1 MPLNKTDYI
10 WFNGKLVPW
19 DQAQVHVMIH
29 ALQYGSVVYEGIRCY
44 DTVHGPAVFCLDG
57 HLERLYTS
65 ARIYRLNMPY
75 TPEQMRQAILDTI
88 RENRVASCYIRPLA
102 FRGLDTLRVDGRT
115 CPTEVAIGLIKWEA
129 YLGETGLEQGV
140 DVGVS
145 SWTRMAP
152 NTLPAMAKIGGNY
165 INSQLIVMEAVDH
178 GYSEA
183 IALDA
188 SGYISE
194 GSGENVF
201 LVYKGVLHTPG
212 LANSILKGIT
222 RDCVITLAKEMGYEV
237 REEPLPRELLYYAD
251 EIFFCGTAAEIT
263 PVRSVDRIPV
273 GAGKRGPITAKL
285 QERFFAITSGRAAD
299 RYHWLTPVK

>member
-1 MPLNKTDYI
+1 
-10 WFNGKLVPW
+10 
-19 DQAQVHVMIH
+19 MIH

-75 TPEQMRQAILDTI
+75 PPEQIRQAILDTI
-88 RENRVASCYIRPLA
+88 RENKVASCYIRPLA

-129 YLGETGLEQGV
+129 YLGEDGLEQGV
-140 DVGVS
+140 DVAVS

-188 SGYISE
+188 NGYISE
-194 GSGENVF
+194 GSGENIF
-201 LVYKGVLHTPG
+201 LIYKGVLHTPG

-222 RDCVITLAKEMGYEV
+222 RECVITLAKEMGYEA
-237 REEPLPRELLYYAD
+237 REEPLPRELLYFAD
-251 EIFFCGTAAEIT
+251 EVFFCGTAAEIT
-263 PVRSVDRIPV
+263 PVRSVDRITV
-273 GAGKRGPITAKL
+273 GLGKRGPITARL
-285 QERFFAITSGRAAD
+285 QARFFGIVSGKAED

>member
-1 MPLNKTDYI
+1 MPLSKTDYI

-19 DQAQVHVMIH
+19 DQAQVHVMAH

-44 DTVHGPAVFCLDG
+44 DTVRGPAVFCLDG
-57 HLERLYTS
+57 HLERFYTS
-65 ARIYRLNMPY
+65 ARIYRLKMPY
-75 TPEQMRQAILDTI
+75 TPEEMRRAILDTI
-88 RENRVASCYIRPLA
+88 RENKIASCYIRPLA
-102 FRGLDTLRVDGRT
+102 FRGLDTLRVDGRS

-129 YLGETGLEQGV
+129 YLGEEGLEQGV

-188 SGYISE
+188 SGYVSE

-201 LVYKGVLHTPG
+201 IVYKGVLHTPG

-222 RDCVITLAKEMGYEV
+222 RECVITLAKEMGYEV

-251 EIFFCGTAAEIT
+251 EVFFCGTAAEIT

-273 GAGKRGPITAKL
+273 GAGKRGPITARL
-285 QERFFAITSGRAAD
+285 QERFFGIVSGKSED
-299 RYHWLTPVK
+299 SHHWLTPVQ

>member
-19 DQAQVHVMIH
+19 DQAQVHVMAH

-44 DTVHGPAVFCLDG
+44 DTVRGPAVFCLDG
-57 HLERLYTS
+57 HLERFYTS
-65 ARIYRLNMPY
+65 ARIFRLKMPY
-75 TPEQMRQAILDTI
+75 TPEEMRRAILDTI
-88 RENRVASCYIRPLA
+88 RENKIASCYIRPLA
-102 FRGLDTLRVDGRT
+102 FRGLDTLRVDGRS

-129 YLGETGLEQGV
+129 YLGEEGLEQGV

-165 INSQLIVMEAVDH
+165 VNSQLIVMEAVDH

-188 SGYISE
+188 SGYVSE
-194 GSGENVF
+194 GSGENIF
-201 LVYKGVLHTPG
+201 IVYKGVLHTPG

-222 RDCVITLAKEMGYEV
+222 RECVITLAKELGYEV

-251 EIFFCGTAAEIT
+251 EVFFCGTAAEIT

-273 GAGKRGPITAKL
+273 GAGKRGPITARL
-285 QERFFAITSGRAAD
+285 QERFFGIVSAKSED
-299 RYHWLTPVK
+299 SYHWLTPVK